1 MLQTHTCKTFTSP
14 GICSNAYL
22 DMFGHI
28 RPGLDIFGRLPRF
41 QASLPR
47 STEETRGARGTFPPA
62 AVADLVADH
71 HLVAAASA
79 QLPHLGNIA
88 ASCHHWWGG
97 KIANFQGK
105 TSPKEGGLGGQSLPE
120 LGRGSLPEE
129 NQLSRQLSQLENW
142 RAVAARV
149 RHDGADSVEVDG
161 PGSRATDTHGSMA
174 PWYMEEQLPWLRLV
188 GPGDRSKATSFS

>member
-14 GICSNAYL
+14 LTRHMFKG
-22 DMFGHI
+22 MFG
-28 RPGLDIFGRLPRF
+28 RVSAGLDIFGRLPRF

-47 STEETRGARGTFPPA
+47 STEETRGARCTFPPA

>member
-1 MLQTHTCKTFTSP
+1 MP
-14 GICSNAYL
+14 GAL
-22 DMFGHI
+22 F
-28 RPGLDIFGRLPRF
+28 PPLLLPTWLPTTT
-41 QASLPR
+41 SLPR
-47 STEETRGARGTFPPA
+47 HRLNSPTWAT
-62 AVADLVADH
+62 LQH
-71 HLVAAASA
+71 HATI
-79 QLPHLGNIA
+79 G
-88 ASCHHWWGG
+88 GG

>member
-1 MLQTHTCKTFTSP
+1 MRRNSTRRIWKCTKNGAIPKLEHV
-14 GICSNAYL
+14 A
-22 DMFGHI
+22 
-28 RPGLDIFGRLPRF
+28 GLPLCR
-41 QASLPR
+41 AVV
-47 STEETRGARGTFPPA
+47 TRGT
-62 AVADLVADH
+62 
-71 HLVAAASA
+71 
-79 QLPHLGNIA
+79 
-88 ASCHHWWGG
+88 GG
-97 KIANFQGK
+97 GIANFQGK

-161 PGSRATDTHGSMA
+161 PGSRATDTHGFMA

>member
-1 MLQTHTCKTFTSP
+1 MTADPVYIQRDIWEFL
-14 GICSNAYL
+14 G
-22 DMFGHI
+22 
-28 RPGLDIFGRLPRF
+28 IFGQIQANSEGYLASKLSSLGPRRRRGVPGALFPPVLLPTT
-41 QASLPR
+41 SLPR
-47 STEETRGARGTFPPA
+47 HRLNSPTWATLQHGDE
-62 AVADLVADH
+62 
-71 HLVAAASA
+71 
-79 QLPHLGNIA
+79 
-88 ASCHHWWGG
+88 
-97 KIANFQGK
+97 KIFIDGK

-149 RHDGADSVEVDG
+149 RHEGADSVEVDG

-174 PWYMEEQLPWLRLV
+174 PWYMEEQLPWLWLL

>member
-1 MLQTHTCKTFTSP
+1 MMHLKLAEFFSDINQRLNYKT
-14 GICSNAYL
+14 
-22 DMFGHI
+22 
-28 RPGLDIFGRLPRF
+28 R
-41 QASLPR
+41 
-47 STEETRGARGTFPPA
+47 
-62 AVADLVADH
+62 
-71 HLVAAASA
+71 
-79 QLPHLGNIA
+79 
-88 ASCHHWWGG
+88 
-97 KIANFQGK
+97 
-105 TSPKEGGLGGQSLPE
+105 QSLPE
-120 LGRGSLPEE
+120 LGRDSLPEE

>member
-14 GICSNAYL
+14 GICSKACL
-22 DMFGHI
+22 DVFRHI

-47 STEETRGARGTFPPA
+47 STEETRGARCTFPPA